1 MTDQVQA
8 ALAQSP
14 LEMSDED
21 LLKLDPSAFAGEVS
35 FETPDEEGEGEVAQE
50 PDTQEAAEDTE
61 SQESA
66 SSQEEAEGEES
77 DDTQA
82 GEGTPEPPPETPN
95 AETPAAA
102 PDATPTAIDYE
113 AEYKRLLA
121 PFKANGRDVTVKNVD
136 DAVALMQMGVNYNKK
151 MAGLKPHLKILK
163 MLENQGLLNETELGY
178 LIDLK
183 RKAPGAIEKLVKDS
197 GIDPMDLDAD
207 KADSYSPGTYTVDDR
222 EIELDQVIEEIKDS
236 PSFARTVDV
245 VSNRWD
251 AKSKEELAKFPPGL
265 RIINSH
271 MDSGIYDLIMNEVEN
286 ERTFGRLQGLSDLEA
301 YRQVGDQLQARGAFE
316 HLGRQ
321 GQQTPVAPKVVVPN
335 PKKEDDSKLREKRRA
350 ASPTKT
356 QGAGVSKPAFD
367 PLALSDEEFSKLS
380 TQRFL

>member
-35 FETPDEEGEGEVAQE
+35 FETPEVKEEEETPEAPVAE
-50 PDTQEAAEDTE
+50 ESAEAPE
-61 SQESA
+61 SQETEGSEEEKE
-66 SSQEEAEGEES
+66 QEET
-77 DDTQA
+77 DDAQA
-82 GEGTPEPPPETPN
+82 GEGKPESSPETPN
-95 AETPAAA
+95 EETPAAA
-102 PDATPTAIDYE
+102 SEATPAEIDYK
-113 AEYKRLLA
+113 AEYERLMA
-121 PFKANGRDVTVKNVD
+121 PFKANGREVRVKNAD
-136 DAVALMQMGVNYNKK
+136 DAMALMQMGVNYNKK
-151 MAGLKPHLKILK
+151 MAGLKPYLKVIK
-163 MLENQGLLNETELGY
+163 TLENHGLMDENELAF

-183 RKAPGAIEKLVKDS
+183 HKKPGAIEKLMKDS

-207 KADSYSPGTYTVDDR
+207 KADSYSPGSYTVDDR

-356 QGAGVSKPAFD
+356 QGAGASKPTFD